1 VTSGGVITKV
11 WADGTFDD
19 IETTLEASLDRDGK
33 GPMRAALELVNGSV
47 GTPALSFDSD
57 TNLGLYR
64 GAADDMRL
72 VANGA
77 DVVAVTAAGVAVT
90 GAVSATTTVTAGYGT
105 VAAPGITFASDTNT
119 GIYRAGADDMR
130 LVANG
135 ADVAQISTAGV
146 NVTGVMAATGA
157 VSGTTGTF
165 TGVVKAPDGAV
176 GAPAYSFT
184 SDTDSGLYLAAD
196 GDVRLAVAGADHL
209 GVTATAIDA
218 KSKPI
223 NNVTDPASAQ
233 DAATKNYVD
242 TLLGAIYKAARF
254 TSHMTTG
261 TTLED
266 VTGAAF
272 AALANYTY
280 IFRIEGAIYSDVA
293 ASGVEFAL
301 KSAGAPA
308 GAVKFHQEFWSSAG
322 VWTETAEVAA
332 YGTKT
337 NPGSATTSDSRCV
350 LWGRITTTGT
360 GTVQLQMASGTAGDS
375 ASIAYGVLEAW
386 GTAT

>member
-1 VTSGGVITKV
+1 
-11 WADGTFDD
+11 
-19 IETTLEASLDRDGK
+19 
-33 GPMRAALELVNGSV
+33 
-47 GTPALSFDSD
+47 
-57 TNLGLYR
+57 
-64 GAADDMRL
+64 

-77 DVVAVTAAGVAVT
+77 DVVAVTTSGVAVT
-90 GAVSATTTVTAGYGT
+90 GDVRATTTVAAGYGT

-135 ADVAQISTAGV
+135 ADVAQVSTAGV

-184 SDTDSGLYLAAD
+184 SDTDSGIYLAAA

-223 NNVTDPASAQ
+223 NNVTDPTSAQ

-242 TLLGAIYKAARF
+242 TLLGVTYRAARVLGA
-254 TSHMTTG
+254 SVTG
-261 TTLED
+261 TTLEN
-266 VTGAAF
+266 VSGASF

-280 IFRIEGAIYSDVA
+280 IFRMETTIFSDVA
-293 ASGVEFAL
+293 ASGVEVAF
-301 KSAGAPA
+301 KSADAPA
-308 GAVKFHQEFWSSAG
+308 GTIAFHQEFWSSAG
-322 VWTETAEVAA
+322 VWTEAAQVAA

-337 NPGSATTSDSRCV
+337 NPGSATTAASRCV
-350 LWGRITTTGT
+350 IFGRVTTTGA
-360 GTVQLQMASGTAGDS
+360 GTVQLQAAS
-375 ASIAYGVLEAW
+375 EAAPD
-386 GTAT
+386 TATVGPGVFEVWGSAT